1 MTLVQTRRIRPFPI
15 ILVGSDY
22 WDGLLEWI
30 RRQLLAQHLISA
42 DDMDIIQVIDDP
54 ETIVDAVRKIVVV

>member
-1 MTLVQTRRIRPFPI
+1 
-15 ILVGSDY
+15 
-22 WDGLLEWI
+22 
-30 RRQLLAQHLISA
+30 LAQQLISA